1 MRPGELAKEYAKRM
15 NWTLR
20 PRNVMVEGESDVSYF
35 IVANELYKENEKL
48 DLLGNDI
55 SLFACG
61 TGDSGGT
68 VGMFEQLPPL
78 LKIIRSD
85 PDPTGKILFRVVALI
100 DNDHAGRGLKN
111 GLIQQYRE
119 IKTNR
124 DIFILNRVFPRTTSE
139 PRALT
144 SQIEKYNISWKGLDC
159 EIEDL
164 IGPGIIECFL
174 EENLD
179 ALRKPPIKIDNGYH
193 YEWNESAKPNLCRF
207 TQRYALLDDV
217 SMIIEVLK
225 SLRFYLGLPP
235 AGI

>member
-20 PRNVMVEGESDVSYF
+20 SRNVMVEGESDVDYF
-35 IVANELYKENEKL
+35 KVANELHKENAKL
-48 DLLGNDI
+48 DLLGDDI

-61 TGDSGGT
+61 SGDSGGT

-78 LKIIRSD
+78 LNIIKSD
-85 PDPTGKILFRVVALI
+85 PDPNGKLLFRVIALI
-100 DNDHAGRGLKN
+100 DNDRAGRGLQN
-111 GLIQQYRE
+111 GLLQQYRQ

-139 PRALT
+139 PKALT
-144 SQIEKYNISWKGLDC
+144 NQIEKYNKDWKGLDC

-174 EENLD
+174 EENPG
-179 ALRKPPIKIDNGYH
+179 ALRKPPTNINNGYH
-193 YEWNESAKPNLCRF
+193 YEWIDSAKPNLYRF

-217 SMIIEVLK
+217 TMIVEALK
-225 SLRFYLGLPP
+225 SLRFYLGLHPE
-235 AGI
+235 GI